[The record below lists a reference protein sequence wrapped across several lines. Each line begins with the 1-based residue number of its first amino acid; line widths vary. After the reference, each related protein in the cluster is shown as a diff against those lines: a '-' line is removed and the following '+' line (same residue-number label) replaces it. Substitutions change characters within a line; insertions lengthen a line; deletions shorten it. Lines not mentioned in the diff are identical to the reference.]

1 MFSALVLQFARTVRY
16 RGLVDKGEFTVVIGC
31 ADFACDLIVN
41 EAFGYFTLR

>member
-1 MFSALVLQFARTVRY
+1 MFSALVLQFARTVGH
-16 RGLVDKGEFTVVIGC
+16 RGLVDKGEFTIVVGS